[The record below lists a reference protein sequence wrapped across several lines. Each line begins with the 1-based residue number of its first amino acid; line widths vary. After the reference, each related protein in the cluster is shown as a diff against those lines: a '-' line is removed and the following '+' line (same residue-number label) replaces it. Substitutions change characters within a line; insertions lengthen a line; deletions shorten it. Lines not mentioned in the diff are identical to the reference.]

1 MYDIIT
7 IGSAT
12 RDVFLLSDKF
22 TFLHSRQFETGVG
35 ECVSFGTKID
45 LNNVVFTTGGGA
57 TNAAATFANLGYNT
71 AAVCRIGDDPAGR
84 DLLLDLKTHNI
95 KTELVKKVIDGQTAY
110 STLLT
115 APNGERT
122 ALVLR
127 GVSAT
132 FSEKDIPWS
141 KIKTHVLY
149 LTSLGGNFSLSK
161 KIVEKIKTPGV
172 MIVWNPGKG
181 ELRKGLTAFKKI
193 LPKVDIFNVNR
204 EEAELLTGKKE
215 IKDMFAAMARKTG
228 ITVITDGPRGAYALA
243 EGKIWHVATTGA
255 RSVSRT
261 GAGDSFGSGMVAGY
275 LRYDDIKKALAV
287 GIINAEAVIQKIGAK
302 AGLIKN
308 WPTEKQLVKI
318 KISRYAK
325 F

>member
-7 IGSAT
+7 IGGAT

-57 TNAAATFANLGYNT
+57 TNTATTFANLGYNT
-71 AAVCRIGDDPAGR
+71 AAVCRVGEDPAGR
-84 DLLLDLKTHNI
+84 DLLADLKTHQI
-95 KTELVKKVIDGQTAY
+95 KTELVKKVAGGQTAY

-132 FSEKDIPWS
+132 FSEKDISWG
-141 KIKTHVLY
+141 KIKTNVLY
-149 LTSLGGNFSLSK
+149 LTSLGGNFLLSK
-161 KIVEKIKTPGV
+161 KIIEKIKTPGV
-172 MIVWNPGKG
+172 LVAWNPGRG
-181 ELRKGLTAFKKI
+181 ELKKGLAAFKKI

-204 EEAELLTGKKE
+204 EEAELLTKKKE
-215 IKDMFAAMARKTG
+215 IKDMFATLNRKTG
-228 ITVITDGPRGAYALA
+228 ITVITDGPRGAYAVVN
-243 EGKIWHVATTGA
+243 GKIWHAATTGV
-255 RSVSRT
+255 RSISST
-261 GAGDSFGSGMVAGY
+261 GAGDAFSSGFVAGY
-275 LRYDDIKKALAV
+275 LRYDEVKKALAV
-287 GIINAEAVIQKIGAK
+287 GMVNAEGVIQKIGAK
-302 AGLIKN
+302 AGLLKN
-308 WPTEKQLVKI
+308 WPAEKQLEKVKI
-318 KISRYAK
+318 TRRG
-325 F
+325 